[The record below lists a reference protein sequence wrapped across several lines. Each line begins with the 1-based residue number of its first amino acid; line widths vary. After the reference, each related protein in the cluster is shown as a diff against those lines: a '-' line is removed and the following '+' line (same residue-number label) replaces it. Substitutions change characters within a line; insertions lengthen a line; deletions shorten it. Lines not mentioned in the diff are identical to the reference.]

1 MEITISMDHIEEL
14 VQSKMYHE
22 ALAYVVKKFYETAE
36 IGLTESGAL
45 AISEYLFKVH
55 KVSNS
60 EQEDKEI
67 LWQYVA
73 FAYNDEEGFFTSIK
87 LALLKVGMELMKDKE
102 A

>member
-1 MEITISMDHIEEL
+1 MEITISMGHIEEL
-14 VQSKMYHE
+14 AQAEMYRE
-22 ALAYVVKKFYETAE
+22 ALAYLVKKFYETAE

-45 AISEYLFKVH
+45 AVSEYLFKVH
-55 KVSNS
+55 KVSNP

-73 FAYNDEEGFFTSIK
+73 FAYQDEEGFFSSIK
-87 LALLKVGMELMKDKE
+87 IALLKVGIELMKNKE